1 LDNNYC
7 YPNLVFS
14 FLQFRA
20 LGWLLKYYACLQSCK
35 RKGPNWPFFRFSG
48 SHLWLQHGIPTMA
61 HSAVEILHIH
71 VEAES
76 ALLTDTFS
84 TVIPRGCLLMRVDC
98 KHWIVVDWVRLL
110 NPIEHNLMVLVLFGS
125 ICSIEF
131 DWFEHTLSSIYERS
145 TMRGISQ
152 TSPFCFEEYHT
163 YRFVIQIFFNWTEYS
178 AEKDLIHKLKCRRTK
193 TPR

>member
-1 LDNNYC
+1 
-7 YPNLVFS
+7 
-14 FLQFRA
+14 
-20 LGWLLKYYACLQSCK
+20 
-35 RKGPNWPFFRFSG
+35 
-48 SHLWLQHGIPTMA
+48 
-61 HSAVEILHIH
+61 
-71 VEAES
+71 
-76 ALLTDTFS
+76 
-84 TVIPRGCLLMRVDC
+84 MRVDC
-98 KHWIVVDWVRLL
+98 KHWIVVDCVRLL